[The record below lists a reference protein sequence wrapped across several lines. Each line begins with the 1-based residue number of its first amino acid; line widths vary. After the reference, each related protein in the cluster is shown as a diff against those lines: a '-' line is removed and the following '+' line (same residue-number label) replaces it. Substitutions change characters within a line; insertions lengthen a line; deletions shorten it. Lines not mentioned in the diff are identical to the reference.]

1 MNATT
6 PEDALASL
14 SNLLPSDPARVLDGA
29 MRIATQRPDPR
40 AFRLAAEALRQ
51 LGRPEEAAQAELQ
64 AIAAGFAPPLKLARA
79 AQQSRRSEE
88 AKSLAEDY
96 LKSNPDDLL
105 AMTIVAEAE
114 LGLRRAEPAEAMLRR
129 VVERAPSFVPA
140 NMLLANALMSQLRL
154 RDAAEVLEALVAR
167 SPHET
172 NARRF
177 LADIRA
183 QMNDPAGAASLYQE
197 IAASAGAN
205 AADDYKLA
213 QNLRA
218 AGHRDE
224 SIAAL
229 RRSVA
234 RSPRGGHGWWTLAFY
249 FPDELTEEDE
259 RQIRAA
265 IATPGI
271 PTEDLRLLQ
280 VALSVLEHRRGNY
293 EAAFAAVASAKAL
306 PSRTPDYDPDVLS
319 RHVDELIA
327 AYSPELFE
335 QFRRDASQSDAPIF
349 IVGLPRSG
357 STLVERILGQHSKI
371 EAIGEIPVMP
381 RLIGREQPEGT
392 ASYRSLL
399 PDSFTGE
406 KVAAMAAWYLE
417 RAGEHRHTDKPRF
430 VDKYNGNWIRS
441 GLIRLIFPNA
451 RILDVR
457 RDPLDCCWSVFKTM
471 FADDYAKDQRHLA
484 RYYADYVRFMEAT
497 DAAAPGGILTV
508 PYEEL
513 VADLEAQTRRIL
525 DFLALKFEPA
535 CVDFHLSTAPVTTP
549 SSEQVRRPISKEGV
563 GSAERYRPWLQ
574 PLIDELEKV
583 LGKTA

>member
-6 PEDALASL
+6 SEDALADL
-14 SNLLPSDPARVLDGA
+14 SSLLPTEPARVLDGA
-29 MRIATQRPDPR
+29 MSIAAQTADPR

-51 LGRPEEAAQAELQ
+51 LGRREEAAQAELQ
-64 AIAAGFAPPLKLARA
+64 AIAAGFASPLKLARA
-79 AQQSRRSEE
+79 AQQSQRSDE
-88 AKSLAEDY
+88 AKSLAEHY

-114 LGLRRAEPAEAMLRR
+114 LGLRRAEPAEAMLSQ
-129 VVERAPSFVPA
+129 VVDRAPSFLPA

-154 RDAAEVLEALVAR
+154 RDAAEVLRAFLAR

-172 NARRF
+172 NAKRF

-183 QMNDPAGAASLYQE
+183 QMNDPAAAASLYQE
-197 IAASAGAN
+197 IAASAAAN

-218 AGHRDE
+218 AGRREE

-234 RSPRGGHGWWTLAFY
+234 RSPSGGHGWWTLAFY
-249 FPDELTEEDE
+249 FPEELTDEDE

-271 PTEDLRLLQ
+271 PNDDLRLLQ
-280 VALSVLEHRRGNY
+280 VAVSVLEHRRGNH
-293 EAAFAAVASAKAL
+293 EAAFEAVASAKAL
-306 PSRTPDYDPDVLS
+306 PSRTPDYDSDVLS

-327 AYSPELFE
+327 AYSPELLQRF
-335 QFRRDASQSDAPIF
+335 QGDASASDSPIF

-357 STLVERILGQHSKI
+357 STLVERILGQHSKV

-381 RLIGREQPEGT
+381 RLIGREQPKGT

-406 KVAAMAAWYLE
+406 KVRAMAAWYLE
-417 RAGEHRHTDKPRF
+417 RAEEHRHTDKPRF
-430 VDKYNGNWIRS
+430 VDKYNGNWIRA
-441 GLIRLIFPNA
+441 GLIRLILPNA
-451 RILDVR
+451 RIVDVR

-471 FADDYAKDQRHLA
+471 FADDYAQDQRHLA

-497 DAAAPGGILTV
+497 AAAAPGGILTV

-513 VADLEAQTRRIL
+513 VADIEGQTRRIL
-525 DFLALKFEPA
+525 DFLGLEFEPA

-549 SSEQVRRPISKEGV
+549 SSEQVRRPISKEGI
-563 GSAERYRPWLQ
+563 GSADPYRPWLQ
-574 PLIDELEKV
+574 PLIDELEKA
-583 LGKTA
+583 LGTTG